1 MLVCYTHVPD
11 ETHQYVALSRNR
23 RRYGDETFKAVG
35 TAQEQEEQ
43 EEKEVA
49 EVRPFGCVEADSL
62 PLSVVEEI
70 RKAAPDYRSHG
81 RVLQVAT
88 ELLVRMDPLPA
99 PDPEPGEKTRM
110 TYRIPQRTAN
120 IIEELAKAN
129 YNNDRSQVFSACV
142 KAIKTK
148 KINR

>member
-1 MLVCYTHVPD
+1 MKASKPWERPQSSKKKKSKKSGPTDV
-11 ETHQYVALSRNR
+11 SK
-23 RRYGDETFKAVG
+23 RY
-35 TAQEQEEQ
+35 
-43 EEKEVA
+43 
-49 EVRPFGCVEADSL
+49 SL

-70 RKAAPDYRSHG
+70 RKAAPDYRSQG

-88 ELLVRMDPLPA
+88 ELLVRLDPLPA

-120 IIEELAKAN
+120 IIEELAKSN

>member
-1 MLVCYTHVPD
+1 MKASKPGERPKSKKSKQKKKSQKSGPSDV
-11 ETHQYVALSRNR
+11 SK
-23 RRYGDETFKAVG
+23 RY
-35 TAQEQEEQ
+35 
-43 EEKEVA
+43 
-49 EVRPFGCVEADSL
+49 SL
-62 PLSVVEEI
+62 PLSMVEEI
-70 RKAAPDYRSHG
+70 RKAAPDYRSQG

-88 ELLVRMDPLPA
+88 ELLVRMDPVPA

-110 TYRIPQRTAN
+110 TYRIPQHTVN

>member
-1 MLVCYTHVPD
+1 MKASKPWERAKSKKKKKSQKSGPSNV
-11 ETHQYVALSRNR
+11 SK
-23 RRYGDETFKAVG
+23 RY
-35 TAQEQEEQ
+35 
-43 EEKEVA
+43 
-49 EVRPFGCVEADSL
+49 SL

-129 YNNDRSQVFSACV
+129 YHNDRSQVFSACV

>member
-1 MLVCYTHVPD
+1 MK
-11 ETHQYVALSRNR
+11 ALKPWERPKSRKKKKSKKPSPSDVSK
-23 RRYGDETFKAVG
+23 RY
-35 TAQEQEEQ
+35 
-43 EEKEVA
+43 
-49 EVRPFGCVEADSL
+49 SL

-70 RKAAPDYRSHG
+70 KKVAPDYRSQG

-120 IIEELAKAN
+120 IIEELAKSS

-142 KAIKTK
+142 KAIKAK
-148 KINR
+148 KIN